1 MLVAGGNWNHFQI
14 SDLGLSTDKMMLHFN
29 VLGAIVEFRI
39 VNHSTSALVM
49 LMKWSWARWTEV
61 EVT

>member
-1 MLVAGGNWNHFQI
+1 
-14 SDLGLSTDKMMLHFN
+14 LGLSTDKMMLHFN